1 MKIQKKIIFSHIILT
16 LLTFI
21 FLAFYLSLFKETKL
35 AFALFVSIGV
45 SLLAGVFLSI
55 AITRRIKEVTEF
67 SREILSGSLQRKL
80 LGLKDD
86 EIGELGENLNAMAEQ
101 LKTRLEALTTD
112 QGILE
117 AVFNSLQDGIMVV
130 DAKGNI
136 TLASPSIGKILET
149 SGGIAGRPFFEV
161 LKETSV
167 QDAVTEAKGSGAIA
181 FREIELFHPTNKHL
195 YISVKPLK
203 YKTLGPGFVIVIRD
217 ITRLKHLET
226 VRKDFVANVS
236 HELKTPIT
244 AIKGFAETLLEGAI
258 DDEENAG
265 KYLEIIKN
273 HSERLNNLVED
284 LLILS
289 SLDRGE
295 VALNLEPVDVRAI
308 IDMVFLTLKGKA
320 SLKSI
325 VLVNNLPIDFPFIRA
340 DRNRLVQILLNL
352 VDNAIKFTESGSV
365 VVCGEVKDKL
375 KIIVEDTGVGI
386 SSKDTPRLGERFYRV
401 DMARSRALGGTGL
414 GLAIVKHLIQ
424 IHGWGMNIES
434 ELGKGTRVILTIF

>member
-1 MKIQKKIIFSHIILT
+1 MKLKKKIIISHIILAF
-16 LLTFI
+16 LLFI
-21 FLAFYLSLFKETKL
+21 SFVFYIPLISKLQLSM
-35 AFALFVSIGV
+35 LFVISLCL
-45 SLLAGVFLSI
+45 SLLAGLISSM
-55 AITRRIKEVTEF
+55 AINMRIKEVTEF
-67 SREILSGSLQRKL
+67 SSEILGGNLQRKL
-80 LGLKDD
+80 LNLTDD
-86 EIGELGENLNAMAEQ
+86 EIGRLGENLNIIAEQ
-101 LKTRLEALTTD
+101 LKARLEALTAD

-130 DAKGNI
+130 DAKGDI
-136 TLASPSIGKILET
+136 TLASPSIGKILGISEA
-149 SGGIAGRPFFEV
+149 IAGRPLFEV
-161 LKETSV
+161 LKEPSV
-167 QDAVTEAKGSGAIA
+167 QDAVIEAKDSGVTA
-181 FREIELFHPTNKHL
+181 FRETEIFHPSNKHL

-203 YKTLGPGFVIVIRD
+203 YKTLGLGFVIVVRD

-236 HELKTPIT
+236 HEIKTPIT

-258 DDEENAG
+258 DDKENAH

-295 VALNLEPVDVRAI
+295 VALNLEPVDAKGI

-325 VLVNNLPIDFPFIRA
+325 VLVNSLPKDFPAIRA

-365 VVCGEVKDKL
+365 VVCGEVKDRL

-414 GLAIVKHLIQ
+414 GLAIVKHLVQ
-424 IHGWGMNIES
+424 IHGWSMNIES
-434 ELGKGTRVILTIF
+434 EVGKGTRVILTIS